1 MINGLPLQW
10 FMLKLHYDV
19 HISVNN
25 QLSNTEQHKQKNLDS
40 SKHAPSLY
48 LIFQNEEV
56 ESRAVKSNIQS
67 TMRYSAEKYHHRIFF
82 KKKTMEA
89 SNQQ

>member
-25 QLSNTEQHKQKNLDS
+25 QLSNTQQHKHKNLDS

-67 TMRYSAEKYHHRIFF
+67 TMWYSAEKYHHRIFF
-82 KKKTMEA
+82 KKK
-89 SNQQ
+89 Q